1 MATAEELLGM
11 ISEKIED
18 VLVVDLNTRII
29 TIPASLQI
37 LGVES
42 DDDVKR
48 LQFKVPRYCGE
59 FDLSTFDIRINF
71 ENAGSEGDMYPID
84 DLAVTDDN
92 NFITFSW
99 LVDRSAFLYPGEV
112 KFSICM
118 KLLDDDGVVIKE
130 LNTAPASLPVLEGL
144 ETEKALV
151 ENNPSA
157 FDVILRRLYAV
168 EAATGNSQN
177 GYYTIATINET
188 DEGVEITLV
197 GSDGVTVATLK
208 DGYTP
213 TLGTDY
219 WTAEEQAAMRS
230 EAQSYI
236 NSWAPTSKS
245 LTLLASNWNTTSK
258 TVQVTAPGVTED
270 NIVVIAPSP
279 DGKNRVLYSTHCVR
293 CIGQGLES
301 LTFECDTIPASDI
314 VVNVG
319 VFYSLGDV
327 IGGGGIIV
335 TDDGEG
341 NVTIL

>member
-18 VLVVDLNTRII
+18 ALIVDLNTRII
-29 TIPASLQI
+29 TIPASLRI

-48 LQFKVPRYCGE
+48 LQFNIPRFYGE
-59 FDLSTFDIRINF
+59 FDLFDFDIRINF
-71 ENAGSEGDMYPID
+71 ENARGEGDVYPVE
-84 DLAVTDDN
+84 DLSLSDDN
-92 NFITFSW
+92 NYITFSW
-99 LVDRSAFLYPGEV
+99 LVDRTAFLYPGDV
-112 KFSICM
+112 SFNICM
-118 KLLDDDGVVIKE
+118 KLFDGAGMVVKE
-130 LNTAPASLPVLEGL
+130 LNTAPTSLPVLEGL

-157 FDVILRRLYAV
+157 FDVIMRRLYAV

-197 GSDGVTVATLK
+197 GSDGATVATLK

-230 EAQSYI
+230 EAQNYI
-236 NSWAPTSKS
+236 NSWAPTSKA
-245 LTLLASNWNTTSK
+245 LTLLTGDWNTATK
-258 TVQVTAPGVTED
+258 KVQITAPGVTED
-270 NIVVIAPSP
+270 NIVIIAPSP
-279 DGKNRVLYSTHCVR
+279 DGDNRVLYSTHCVR

-301 LTFECDTIPASDI
+301 LTFECDTIPTSDI